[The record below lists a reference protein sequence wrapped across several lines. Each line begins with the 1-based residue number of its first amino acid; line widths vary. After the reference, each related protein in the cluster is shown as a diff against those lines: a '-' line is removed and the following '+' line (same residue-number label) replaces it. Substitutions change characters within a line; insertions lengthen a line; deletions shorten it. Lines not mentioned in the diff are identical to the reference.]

1 MNIKILI
8 ILVIASII
16 MVCYENSQ
24 IKKDLY
30 DKDLLSNLNVID
42 KNLDLLSI
50 KYNCFKIYEFSIK
63 MSENKV
69 SNKRFAYGITLDG
82 DLHKEID
89 KKILDDLN
97 VPDTFKD
104 LINKNLG
111 DQKIVSI
118 GLSEDINN
126 NADRVYVEI
135 DENEG
140 NYLDPS
146 IISYEKIGEDIYT
159 RTYISKNNITE
170 YLSKKLLKCGKFG
183 SIVNYYFPSHKLN
196 DMGYQYKSD
205 RIEGIKA
212 FRIFLN
218 EYNSVNDLKY
228 FLFDLADYFKM
239 SNENILKIKR
249 WIYHFRHNEVNML

>member
-1 MNIKILI
+1 M
-8 ILVIASII
+8 
-16 MVCYENSQ
+16 
-24 IKKDLY
+24 
-30 DKDLLSNLNVID
+30 
-42 KNLDLLSI
+42 
-50 KYNCFKIYEFSIK
+50 
-63 MSENKV
+63 
-69 SNKRFAYGITLDG
+69 
-82 DLHKEID
+82 
-89 KKILDDLN
+89 
-97 VPDTFKD
+97 
-104 LINKNLG
+104 
-111 DQKIVSI
+111 
-118 GLSEDINN
+118 
-126 NADRVYVEI
+126 I

-183 SIVNYYFPSHKLN
+183 SIVNNYFPSHKLN

-249 WIYHFRHNEVNML
+249 WIYHFRHNEVNMLVITISPEYSISLYNRETTEYK